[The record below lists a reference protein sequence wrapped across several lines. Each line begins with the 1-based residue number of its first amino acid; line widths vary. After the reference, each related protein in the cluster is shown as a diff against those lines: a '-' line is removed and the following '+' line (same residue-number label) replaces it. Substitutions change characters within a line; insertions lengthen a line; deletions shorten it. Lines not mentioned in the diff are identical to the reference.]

1 MIIVSVS
8 HTPTL
13 VVGVRHYVCIQ
24 CPDVY
29 RVPLTHSFTKQKRLP
44 DTTLHYY
51 VEGDRKPNF
60 IVQRI
65 YWYSLGEAVGR

>member
-29 RVPLTHSFTKQKRLP
+29 RVPLTDSFTKLVSDP
-44 DTTLHYY
+44 FFWHAIFAPGFGYY
-51 VEGDRKPNF
+51 PSSFELNQQWG
-60 IVQRI
+60 
-65 YWYSLGEAVGR
+65 